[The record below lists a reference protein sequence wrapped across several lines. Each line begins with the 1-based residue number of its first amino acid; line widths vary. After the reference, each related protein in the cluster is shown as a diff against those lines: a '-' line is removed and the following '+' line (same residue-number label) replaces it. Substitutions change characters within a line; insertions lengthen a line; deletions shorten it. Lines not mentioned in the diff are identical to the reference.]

1 MDKYLTTAA
10 KTVITLILYGQ
21 IVLMFH
27 HDLKFGGI
35 GSWEGEG
42 GNVNKDHSPSS
53 EIFRLIVINLLLSF
67 STFQCLRP
75 NINFNIEKIF

>member
-1 MDKYLTTAA
+1 MDEYLTTAA
-10 KTVITLILYGQ
+10 KTVITFILYGQ

-35 GSWEGEG
+35 GSWESEG

-53 EIFRLIVINLLLSF
+53 EIFRLIVINLFLSF